1 MVRVLL
7 SVIRLLHFLTTIPK
21 VTFSDE
27 VTIYEP
33 NKKTHVIAGDH
44 LNDYDY
50 LINVADKLNIQVNE
64 SVSKSKEKL
73 FDILRSL
80 EERGATAL
88 GPALLVSI
96 SIAGRSK
103 GSSVILCTD
112 GTQIAIVYVNLL
124 LTYWITKVWPTL
136 D

>member
-1 MVRVLL
+1 M
-7 SVIRLLHFLTTIPK
+7 
-21 VTFSDE
+21 
-27 VTIYEP
+27 
-33 NKKTHVIAGDH
+33 IAGDH